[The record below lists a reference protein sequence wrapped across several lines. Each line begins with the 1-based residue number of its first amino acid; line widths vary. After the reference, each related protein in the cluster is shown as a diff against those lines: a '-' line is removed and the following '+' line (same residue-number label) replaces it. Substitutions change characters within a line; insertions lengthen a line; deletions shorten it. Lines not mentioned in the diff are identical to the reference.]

1 MEGNNIFK
9 SKLVWIMVAVAVIS
23 VAVIV
28 ALMAASNAT
37 DDMKETP
44 SGDIVDLD
52 ETTDDRD
59 TTSDRNTTDEK
70 DTTNRRE
77 EETSTDDRGYVGE
90 EGVNGDR
97 ETDKNI
103 IDDAKEDASDIGEDI
118 KDGAEDIKDGASDVI
133 DDVKDRLEAG
143 VTPVGELFA
152 NTKELQWPVMGNIIL
167 DYSMDKTVYFP
178 TLDVYKVN
186 DGIMIQSEVGT
197 KVVAAAAGQISEI
210 GFNEEI
216 GNYIV
221 VDMGEGYAATYG
233 QLDNIT
239 LKEGNSISKGE
250 KIGTVAEPTKYYSVE
265 GCNVYF
271 KLSKDNKP
279 IDPVEYFAY

>member
-9 SKLVWIMVAVAVIS
+9 SKLVWVMVAVAVIS
-23 VAVIV
+23 IAIIV
-28 ALMAASNAT
+28 ALVAASNAS

-52 ETTDDRD
+52 ETTDY
-59 TTSDRNTTDEK
+59 TTDNRH
-70 DTTNRRE
+70 TTGRE
-77 EETSTDDRGYVGE
+77 DESTSDDRGYVGE

-97 ETDKNI
+97 EDQTSGL
-103 IDDAKEDASDIGEDI
+103 AEDITNGINDVGNDI
-118 KDGAEDIKDGASDVI
+118 KDGVGDVVDDIRDGVDKTA
-133 DDVKDRLEAG
+133 DDIRGGLEAG
-143 VTPVGELFA
+143 VLPVDEIFA
-152 NTKELQWPVMGNIIL
+152 NTRELQWPVMGNIIL

-186 DGIMIQSEVGT
+186 AGIMIQSEVGT
-197 KVVAAAAGQISEI
+197 EVVAAATGNVKEV
-210 GFNEEI
+210 GFSEEI

-221 VDMGEGYAATYG
+221 VDIGEGYEATYG
-233 QLDNIT
+233 QIENIT
-239 LKEGNSISKGE
+239 LKVGNKVSKGE

-271 KLSKDNKP
+271 RLDKDNKP